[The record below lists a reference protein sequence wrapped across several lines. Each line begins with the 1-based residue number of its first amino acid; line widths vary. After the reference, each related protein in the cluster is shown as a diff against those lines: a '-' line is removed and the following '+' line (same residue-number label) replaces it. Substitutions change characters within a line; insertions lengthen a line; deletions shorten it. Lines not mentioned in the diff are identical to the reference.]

1 MKYVLTNLKIPF
13 GPSLPDLEKEIA
25 RKLGLSPKHFRYE
38 ILRSSLDCRRDEGAW
53 IYRILLETDRPLGGK
68 GILPYEE
75 TAPLLIPNKKLPF
88 RPVVVGLGPAGL
100 YAALLLA
107 RSGNPPIVLERGK
120 AVEERK
126 KDVLALKEKGT
137 LDPES
142 NVCYGEGGAGA
153 FSDGKLNSGIKSPY
167 TRFVL
172 EEFVR
177 HGAPKEILY
186 EAKPHIGSDLLPKVL
201 ASFREELV
209 SLGTDI
215 LFSSKLIDLISDK
228 NGLSVTYLDGDGAKH
243 VLETKACFLAFGHS
257 PYETALALQKR
268 GLQFEPKDFSL
279 GLRIEFPQE
288 AIDKANY
295 HDFYGKTPLPPS
307 SFQSV
312 THLPSG
318 RSVYSFC
325 MCPGGEVLN
334 SSTDLGSVVTNGAS
348 ESKRD
353 GKNGNAALL
362 ATLRVDDYFHGDPL
376 DGYRYRE
383 RLEKAAYKVDRPYF
397 APVSKV
403 GDFLEGRISTEFGS
417 VLPTYRPGVYW
428 SDFEGVLPPFILA
441 SLREGIEILS
451 RHQDFYREKDALL
464 TGVETRSSSPVRIPR
479 NELFESNIEGLFP
492 LGEGAS
498 YAGGI
503 TSAAVDGVRAV
514 LKVLSDRY

>member
-1 MKYVLTNLKIPF
+1 MKYVLNNLRIPLSREE
-13 GPSLPDLEKEIA
+13 PEIGKA
-25 RKLGLSPKHFRYE
+25 ASRKLGLSEKFFSYE
-38 ILRSSLDCRRDEGAW
+38 ILRQSLDCRKDEGCW
-53 IYRILLETDRPLGGK
+53 VYRLAIETDLPLRGK
-68 GILPYEE
+68 DILPF
-75 TAPLLIPNKKLPF
+75 APTEPVLIPKKKLSM

-120 AVEERK
+120 PVEERE
-126 KDVLALKEKGT
+126 KDVLALKERGI

-167 TRFVL
+167 IQFVL
-172 EEFVR
+172 QEFVA

-201 ASFREELV
+201 ASFRKELL
-209 SLGTDI
+209 SLRTDL
-215 LFSSKLIDLISDK
+215 LFSSKLLDFEEKGS
-228 NGLSVTYLDGDGAKH
+228 GLLLRYEDESGVSRE
-243 VLETKACFLAFGHS
+243 LETNACFLAFGHS

-268 GLQFEPKDFSL
+268 GLRFEPKDFSL
-279 GLRIEFPQE
+279 GLRIEFLQE
-288 AIDKANY
+288 AIDRANY
-295 HDFYGKTPLPPS
+295 HDFYGKSPLPPS

-312 THLPSG
+312 THLTSG

-334 SSTDLGSVVTNGAS
+334 SSTERGSIVSNGAS
-348 ESKRD
+348 LHARD

-362 ATLRVDDYFHGDPL
+362 CSLRVEDYFQGDPL
-376 DGYRYRE
+376 DGYRFRKRFE
-383 RLEKAAYKVDRPYF
+383 EAAFQKDRPYF
-397 APVSKV
+397 APASKV
-403 GDFLEGRISTEFGS
+403 GDFLERRLSSSAGK
-417 VLPTYRPGVYW
+417 VLPSYAPGIYW
-428 SDFEGVLPPFILA
+428 SDFEGVLPNYILD
-441 SLREGIEILS
+441 SLREGIVLLS
-451 RHQDFYREKDALL
+451 RHQPFYRDGDALL

-479 NELFESNIEGLFP
+479 DESFQSNIKGLHP

-514 LKVLSDRY
+514 LAFLS